1 MKLSDENILSDQIK
15 WEYLKYKMS
24 IIELL
29 KPSVKTQRN
38 EKAHLEQEVI
48 FRSRGSRKGS
58 RKAERRLQ

>member
-1 MKLSDENILSDQIK
+1 
-15 WEYLKYKMS
+15 MS